1 MSNSASLG
9 AEPQVQANALI
20 LILIIHVCTCVS
32 GNSGKSSLYSPGGK
46 NCLMDSNGEFNLENA
61 YNGGRGRIKQ
71 LLESE
76 AGTWNLSSSFVT
88 KL

>member
-1 MSNSASLG
+1 MCNSASLG
-9 AEPQVQANALI
+9 VEPQVQANTLI
-20 LILIIHVCTCVS
+20 LILIIYLCTCVS
-32 GNSGKSSLYSPGGK
+32 RNSGKSSLYSPGGK
-46 NCLMDSNGEFNLENA
+46 NCPVDSNGEFNLHNA